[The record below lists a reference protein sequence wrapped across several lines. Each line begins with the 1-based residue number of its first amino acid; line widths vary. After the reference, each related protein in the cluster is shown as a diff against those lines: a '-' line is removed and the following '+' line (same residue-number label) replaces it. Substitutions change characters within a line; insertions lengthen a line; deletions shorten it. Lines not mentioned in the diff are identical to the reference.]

1 MNPTV
6 TAAPGSWP
14 ITLAQAK
21 AQCRLEPDYVEED
34 DWFAKIA
41 IPGVVSWSQTF
52 CHRSWVTQTRELTLD
67 CWPCEPWIRLQYG
80 PYQSIT
86 SVVYIDENGDSHTLS
101 SAAYYL
107 EPKAGLL
114 VLNSGYSWPSTALRP
129 KGAIAIKYV
138 AGMADDFDAIAS
150 DNPRAE
156 YAAAVQQALL
166 LMIGSW
172 YVNRED
178 EVIGVNVIP
187 TAVMN
192 GARALLGPLVEG
204 W

>member
-6 TAAPGSWP
+6 TFAPESWP

-21 AQCRLEPDYVEED
+21 AQCRLELDFVEED
-34 DWFAKIA
+34 AWLTGA
-41 IPGVVSWSQTF
+41 IRAAVSWSQTY
-52 CHRSWVTQTRELTLD
+52 CHRSWVTQTRSLTLD
-67 CWPCEPWIRLQYG
+67 CWPCDPWIRLQYG
-80 PYQSIT
+80 PHQSIT
-86 SVVYIDENGDSHTLS
+86 SVAYIDENGDSHTLS

-107 EPKAGLL
+107 EPKAGFL
-114 VLNSGYSWPSTALRP
+114 VLKSGYSWPSTALRP
-129 KGAIAIKYV
+129 KGGIEITYV
-138 AGMADDFDAIAS
+138 AGMADDFADIAA

-156 YAAAVQQALL
+156 DAAAVQHALL
-166 LMIGSW
+166 LMIGAW

-192 GARALLGPLVEG
+192 GARALLGPLVEV
-204 W
+204 